1 MLDLFIK
8 IGFVEIQFFDII
20 DILLVALLIY
30 QAYKLIRGSFV
41 VNIFLGIALVFVAR
55 WVVGLLDMELT
66 GFILGNFTEVGVIA
80 LLIVFQPEIRKFLL
94 ILGKESRFT
103 ENNWLK
109 DIFLRRKSSS
119 ATKIPM
125 IAEIIPALRNMKS
138 RKIGAIIVIS
148 GSSRMQLVADTGVK
162 INADISGKLIESI
175 FEKNSPLHDG
185 AMIIAENKI
194 IAAGCVLPVSENPEL
209 PSRIGMRHKA
219 AVGIT
224 EQSDVISITVSEERG
239 TISYARNGR
248 IIQDLTLKETESIM
262 QEYLSKYSANNQ
274 EKKA

>member
-1 MLDLFIK
+1 MVDLFIK
-8 IGFVEIQFFDII
+8 IGFFEIRFLDII
-20 DILLVALLIY
+20 DILLVAFLIY
-30 QAYKLIRGSFV
+30 QAYKLIKGSFV
-41 VNIFLGIALVFVAR
+41 VNIFLGIALVFIAR
-55 WVVGLLDMELT
+55 WTVKALDMELT

-103 ENNWLK
+103 ENNWIK
-109 DIFLRRKSSS
+109 DLIFRKKKN
-119 ATKIPM
+119 APTKIPM
-125 IAEIIPALRNMKS
+125 IGEIIPALRSMKS
-138 RKIGAIIVIS
+138 RKIGAILVFS
-148 GSSRMQLVADTGVK
+148 GSSRMQLTANTGVLL
-162 INADISGKLIESI
+162 NANISSKLIESI

-224 EQSDVISITVSEERG
+224 EQSDVIALTVSEERG

-248 IIQDLTLKETESIM
+248 IIQDLTLKEVESIL
-262 QEYLSKYSANNQ
+262 QSYFEKLSTNK
-274 EKKA
+274 

>member
-8 IGFVEIQFFDII
+8 IGFFEVRFLDII
-20 DILLVALLIY
+20 DILLVAFLIY
-30 QAYKLIRGSFV
+30 QAYKLIKGSFV
-41 VNIFLGIALVFVAR
+41 VNIFLGIALVFIAR
-55 WVVGLLDMELT
+55 WIVKSLGMELT

-103 ENNWLK
+103 DSNVIKNLFFRKKNN
-109 DIFLRRKSSS
+109 SQ
-119 ATKIPM
+119 TKIPA
-125 IAEIIPALRNMKS
+125 IGEIIPALRDMKS
-138 RKIGAIIVIS
+138 RKIGALLVFS
-148 GSSRMQLVADTGVK
+148 GTSRMQLTANTGVVL
-162 INADISGKLIESI
+162 NSEISGKLIESI

-185 AMIIAENKI
+185 AMIIADNKI

-224 EQSDVISITVSEERG
+224 EQSDVLAFAVSEERG

-248 IIQDLTLKETESIM
+248 LIQDLTLKEVESIL
-262 QEYLSKYSANNQ
+262 QHYF
-274 EKKA
+274 EKILNK

>member
-1 MLDLFIK
+1 MIDLFLK
-8 IGFVEIQFFDII
+8 LGFLEIRFLDII

-30 QAYKLIRGSFV
+30 QAYKLIKGSFV
-41 VNIFLGIALVFVAR
+41 INIFLGIALVFIAR
-55 WVVGLLDMELT
+55 WIVKLLDMELT
-66 GFILGNFTEVGVIA
+66 GFILGNFTEVGMIA

-94 ILGKESRFT
+94 VLGKESRFT
-103 ENNWLK
+103 EHNWIK
-109 DIFLRRKSSS
+109 EIFLKKKDKKPTR
-119 ATKIPM
+119 IPM
-125 IAEIIPALRNMKS
+125 INEIIPALKNMKS
-138 RKIGAIIVIS
+138 RKIGAIIVFP
-148 GSSRMQLVADTGVK
+148 GSSRMQLIANTGVQL
-162 INADISGKLIESI
+162 NADISGKLIESI

-224 EQSDVISITVSEERG
+224 EQSDGISITVSEERG

-248 IIQDLTLKETESIM
+248 LIQDLTLKEVESIL
-262 QEYLSKYSANNQ
+262 QEFLSKYLST
-274 EKKA
+274 KS

>member
-1 MLDLFIK
+1 MLELFIK
-8 IGFVEIQFFDII
+8 IGFFEVRLFDII
-20 DILLVALLIY
+20 DIALVALLIY

-41 VNIFLGIALVFVAR
+41 VNIFLGIALVFFAR
-55 WVVGLLDMELT
+55 WIVGFLGMELT

-103 ENNWLK
+103 ENNWIKDLFLK
-109 DIFLRRKSSS
+109 RKSDAS
-119 ATKIPM
+119 TKLPI

-138 RKIGAIIVIS
+138 RKIGAIIVLS
-148 GSSRMQLVADTGVK
+148 GSSRMQLIADTGVK

-194 IAAGCVLPVSENPEL
+194 IAAGCVLPVSENPDL

-224 EQSDVISITVSEERG
+224 EQSDVVSITVSEERG

-262 QEYLSKYSANNQ
+262 QEYLSKYSSNNQ
-274 EKKA
+274 EKEA

>member
-8 IGFVEIQFFDII
+8 IGFFEIRLFDII
-20 DILLVALLIY
+20 DIALVALLIY

-41 VNIFLGIALVFVAR
+41 VNIFLGIALVFFAR
-55 WVVGLLDMELT
+55 WIVGFLGMELT

-103 ENNWLK
+103 ENNWIKDLFLK
-109 DIFLRRKSSS
+109 RKSDSS
-119 ATKIPM
+119 TKLPI
-125 IAEIIPALRNMKS
+125 IAEVIPALRNMKS
-138 RKIGAIIVIS
+138 RKIGAIIVLS
-148 GSSRMQLVADTGVK
+148 GTSRMQLIADTGVK

-248 IIQDLTLKETESIM
+248 IIQDLTLKETESIL
-262 QEYLSKYSANNQ
+262 QEYLSKYTSNNQ